1 MVFWIVAAVLTLCA
15 CLAVLLPAMRV
26 RGQAAADAD
35 HDLEVYQDQLG
46 ELERDAARG
55 VIDSVEAEQARAEI
69 GRRIIRLAAERKQGG
84 NAGSGRLGR
93 IVATAA
99 VLAVPVASWGIYGAI
114 GSPNLPAQPLQARL
128 EKNPADSSMQELV
141 ARAEGHLA
149 ANPEDGRG
157 WEVLAPIYFRMGR
170 YNDAVVAY
178 RNAMRLQGVTAA
190 RQIGLGEAIAANSGG
205 MITTEAQAAFE
216 RALEIEPDNPKA
228 RFLLA
233 TGFAQEGRN
242 KEAEGLLRS
251 MLDGLATDSP
261 WRGAVGQALAQLGVE
276 ADTARTGPS
285 ADDMEAAALMSD
297 NDRAQ
302 MIEDM
307 VAGLDQRL
315 RDNPQDAEGWR
326 RLVQSYVVLGRLDDA
341 GDALRRG
348 VEALGDEG
356 EAAGDLVAFAAERG
370 VVLEGQVEQ

>member
-1 MVFWIVAAVLTLCA
+1 MLFWIVAAVLTLCA

-26 RGQAAADAD
+26 RGRAVADAD

-55 VIDSVEAEQARAEI
+55 VIDAVEAEQARAEI
-69 GRRIIRLAAERKQGG
+69 GRRIIKLAAERKQAGSG
-84 NAGSGRLGR
+84 GSGRLGR
-93 IVATAA
+93 IVATIA
-99 VLAVPVASWGIYGAI
+99 VLAVPVASWGIYAAI

-190 RQIGLGEAIAANSGG
+190 REIGLGEAIAANAGG

-216 RALEIEPDNPKA
+216 RALEIEPDNAKA

-233 TGFAQEGRN
+233 TGFAQEGRT
-242 KEAEGLLRS
+242 KEAETMLRT
-251 MLDGLATDSP
+251 MLDGLAADSP

-276 ADTARTGPS
+276 ADPARPGPS

-302 MIEDM
+302 MIENM

-326 RLVQSYVVLGRLDDA
+326 RLVQSYVVLGRMEDA
-341 GDALRRG
+341 GDALKRG

-356 EAAGDLVAFAAERG
+356 EAAGNLVAFAAERG

>member
-1 MVFWIVAAVLTLCA
+1 
-15 CLAVLLPAMRV
+15 MRV
-26 RGQAAADAD
+26 RGRAVADAD

-55 VIDSVEAEQARAEI
+55 VIDAVEAEQARAEI
-69 GRRIIRLAAERKQGG
+69 GRRIIKLAAERKQDGSAGG
-84 NAGSGRLGR
+84 GRLGR
-93 IVATAA
+93 IVATIA
-99 VLAVPVASWGIYGAI
+99 VLAVPVASWGIYAAI

-190 RQIGLGEAIAANSGG
+190 REIGLGEAIAANAGG

-216 RALEIEPDNPKA
+216 RALEIEPDNAKA

-233 TGFAQEGRN
+233 TGFAQEGRT
-242 KEAEGLLRS
+242 KEAEGMLRT
-251 MLDGLATDSP
+251 MLDGLAANSP

-276 ADTARTGPS
+276 ADPARPGPS

-302 MIEDM
+302 MIENM

-326 RLVQSYVVLGRLDDA
+326 RLVQSYVVLGRMEDA
-341 GDALRRG
+341 GDALKRG

-356 EAAGDLVAFAAERG
+356 EAAGGLVAFAAERG